1 MISLNLINN
10 LKSSL
15 LEEDFKMQYIEK
27 KLGIANYNDISHF
40 DSNKIIISYKN
51 GSVLIS
57 GGNLIV
63 SKLIKDEL
71 LIEGNIEK
79 IELR

>member
-15 LEEDFKMQYIEK
+15 LEEDFKMQYVEK

-57 GGNLIV
+57 GGNLVV

>member
-1 MISLNLINN
+1 MNLINN

-15 LEEDFKMQYIEK
+15 LEEDFKMQYVEK

-57 GGNLIV
+57 GGNLVV

>member
-1 MISLNLINN
+1 MNLINN

-57 GGNLIV
+57 GGNLVV

>member
-57 GGNLIV
+57 GGNLVV

>member
-1 MISLNLINN
+1 MNLINN

>member
-1 MISLNLINN
+1 MISLNLINT

-57 GGNLIV
+57 GGNLVV

>member
-57 GGNLIV
+57 GGNLVV
-63 SKLIKDEL
+63 SKLIKD
-71 LIEGNIEK
+71 
-79 IELR
+79 

>member
-1 MISLNLINN
+1 MNLINN

-27 KLGIANYNDISHF
+27 KLGIANYSDISHF

-57 GGNLIV
+57 GGNLVV